1 MKTDVIIV
9 GGFHEIIELCEECG
23 LNVVGII
30 DNELKNSYYG
40 VPIIGK
46 DENAERLFSKY
57 GNCKVIITP
66 DSPKVREKL
75 VDLYKTIGYEFATVI
90 SPLAHISKY
99 AEIGEGTVVQSGAN
113 VSAATKIGRFC
124 KLNSYC
130 NVMHDNVIS
139 DYTTIAPNAVLLGRV
154 TTGKKSYIGANST
167 ILPNINIGAGSTVGA
182 GAVVTRNVD
191 AYIIVKGVPA
201 K

>member
-9 GGFHEIIELCEECG
+9 GGFHEIIEMCEECG

-30 DNELKNSYYG
+30 DNELKDSYYG

-46 DENAERLFSKY
+46 DEDAERLFSKY

-90 SPLAHISKY
+90 SPLAHVSKS
-99 AEIGEGTVVQSGAN
+99 AVIGEGTVIQAGVN
-113 VSAATKIGRFC
+113 VSSATKIGCFC

-130 NVMHDNVIS
+130 NVMHDNVIG

-154 TTGKKSYIGANST
+154 ITGKGAYIGANST
-167 ILPNINIGAGSTVGA
+167 ILPNSKVGAGSMVGA
-182 GAVVTRNVD
+182 GAVVTRDV
-191 AYIIVKGVPA
+191 AESMTVKGVPA